1 MEVIRSLV
9 QNLIVIV
16 ILAMLLEML
25 LPTGEMKKYVKMVM
39 GLLIIVAVVQAV
51 GDLARWDYTGDL
63 PSLVEK
69 ESDAR
74 LPGII
79 ESGKK
84 ITGEQQEKAIEQYRS
99 GLAKQVMALAR
110 MQKEASVT
118 GVEVIVQSR
127 GDVSGFGKLKEIII
141 YTSTDPVTEATE
153 GKQEIV
159 AGGVEPVTV
168 QVEGHNIAAT
178 QAGVGTGQPGKDVAG
193 LINTVANFYNLNPE
207 QVKVVCR

>member
-1 MEVIRSLV
+1 VEVIRSLV

-16 ILAMLLEML
+16 ILAMFLEML
-25 LPTGEMKKYVKMVM
+25 LPAGEMKKYVKMVM
-39 GLLIIVAVVQAV
+39 GLLIIIAVVQAV

-74 LPGII
+74 LPGIM

-84 ITGEQQEKAIEQYRS
+84 ITGEQQEIAIEKYRS
-99 GLAKQVMALAR
+99 GLAKQVMALAC
-110 MQKEASVT
+110 MQKDAPVID
-118 GVEVIVQSR
+118 VEVVVQSQA
-127 GDVSGFGKLKEIII
+127 SEPGFGQLKEIVL
-141 YTSTDPVTEATE
+141 YVPADPDDADVV
-153 GKQEIV
+153 GKQKMV
-159 AGGVEPVTV
+159 ADSVEPVTV
-168 QVEGHNIAAT
+168 QVDRRNGAAAP
-178 QAGVGTGQPGKDVAG
+178 AGAGSQEPGKDLSS